1 MSNAPSPFRVISHLT
16 EEHSQGDATF
26 ATAGQCDCD
35 CDCAI
40 PVPSVSPTVGFPSV
54 ATRYQPW
61 PGLYTAP
68 LNAGRVMWADGDI
81 SEEGYALVFN
91 SVGGVPAVLNSL
103 ASRLLAAFAPARS
116 IGQVI
121 TDHPDWH
128 PNHVRQ
134 ASAQLAALALLRPAG
149 KSELFSWGPPASD
162 TLAVW
167 LHVTNQ
173 CNLRCDYCYLRK
185 NDGALDL
192 DTGRRAIDAV
202 FRSATRHHLG
212 RVKLKYAGGEASLNA
227 KTLLS
232 LHDYAAEQACRLNI
246 SLNAVLLSNGVALS
260 QSLIRALRG
269 RGIQVMISLDGVGSA
284 HDAQRKFP
292 NGHGSFVAVAR
303 TLDRLQVQG
312 VTPFISLTVSARNLD
327 GLPDAVAYLLERD
340 LPFGLYFYRENE
352 CSGHRHDLRFEEER
366 LIQAMDSAFDVIE
379 ANLPRRSLLG
389 SMVDLASFV
398 APHRRTC
405 GVGQNYLV
413 IDQRGMVSK
422 CQMEVERPVTSIAAE
437 DPLGVVQTDQIGL
450 QNPPVDEKEDCRD
463 CIWRYGCTGGC
474 PLATYRAT
482 GRYDVKSPNC
492 RIYQALYP
500 RVLRLEG
507 LRLLRWAR

>member
-1 MSNAPSPFRVISHLT
+1 MEAN
-16 EEHSQGDATF
+16 GDA
-26 ATAGQCDCD
+26 
-35 CDCAI
+35 
-40 PVPSVSPTVGFPSV
+40 S
-54 ATRYQPW
+54 
-61 PGLYTAP
+61 
-68 LNAGRVMWADGDI
+68 N
-81 SEEGYALVFN
+81 EGYALVFN
-91 SVGGVPAVLNSL
+91 TMGGVPAVLNEL
-103 ASRLLAAFAPARS
+103 ARRLLTAFAPARS

-121 TDHPDWH
+121 ADHPGWD
-128 PNHVRQ
+128 PDHVRQ
-134 ASAQLAALALLRPAG
+134 ASARLATLSLLRPAG
-149 KSELFSWGPPASD
+149 ESVAFSCGQPATD

-185 NDGALDL
+185 TDEALTP

-232 LHDYAAEQACRLNI
+232 LHDYAAEQACRFNI
-246 SLNAVLLSNGVALS
+246 GLDAVLLSNGVALS
-260 QSLIRALRG
+260 RRLIQALRD
-269 RGIQVMISLDGVGSA
+269 RGIQVMISFDGVGAA

-292 NGHGSFVAVAR
+292 NGCGSFSAVAR
-303 TLDRLQVQG
+303 TLDRLQMQG
-312 VTPFISLTVSARNLD
+312 MVPFISLTVSARNLD
-327 GLPDAVAYLLERD
+327 GLPDAVAYLLARD
-340 LPFGLYFYRENE
+340 LPFGFYFYRDNE
-352 CSGHRHDLRFEEER
+352 CSCHLHDLRFEEER
-366 LIQAMDSAFDVIE
+366 LIQAMKGAFDVIE
-379 ANLPRRSLLG
+379 ANLPQRSLLR
-389 SMVDLASFV
+389 SLLDRASFAV
-398 APHRRTC
+398 PHRRTC

-413 IDQRGMVSK
+413 INQRGMVSK

-437 DPLGVVQTDQIGL
+437 DALGVVQADQIGL

-463 CIWRYGCTGGC
+463 CIWRYGCAGGC

-492 RIYQALYP
+492 RVYKALYP
-500 RVLRLEG
+500 HVLRLEG